1 MQITNIKSKVA
12 KKYIENK
19 WQHVKKD
26 QMLREMH
33 NTALKVLQ
41 KWVNDN
47 KDTITKK
54 MMDGFKDYT
63 NISPA
68 YKKKV
73 IHEEINLLGYNYY
86 KNNMENHLD

>member
-1 MQITNIKSKVA
+1 
-12 KKYIENK
+12 
-19 WQHVKKD
+19 
-26 QMLREMH
+26 MLREMH

-41 KWVNDN
+41 KWVEDN

-54 MMDGFKDYT
+54 MMDGLKDYT

-86 KNNMENHLD
+86 KNNMENQLDK